1 MCSNVRPAGS
11 DTPGEAGKSG
21 ELPLSHMARVTIGC
35 VRFVLAGTGIVALI
49 ARFLYGQTFRTFQSI
64 DFFGYLTVQSNMAA
78 VVVATLAGIVA
89 LRGRTE
95 SRALSTARAVVTSLL
110 LVAGIVFALMVL
122 QAPAAGYRI
131 DVPWSD
137 QILHFVLPA
146 ATLADWVL
154 SPGRQRVRW
163 RSLGITLGYPVVWG
177 VATLI
182 RGSIVG
188 WYPYFFLDPA
198 QAGYPTP
205 FILFSAAAL
214 GLFAAVQAC
223 LVGIGRLRSPLAS
236 GP

>member
-1 MCSNVRPAGS
+1 MCSNAKPARY
-11 DTPGEAGKSG
+11 DTPEGTGNSG

-35 VRFVLAGTGIVALI
+35 VRLVLAGTGIVALI

-78 VVVATLAGIVA
+78 VVVATLAGIVV
-89 LRGRTE
+89 LRGRVE
-95 SRALSTARAVVTSLL
+95 SRALSTARAVVTCLL

-137 QILHFVLPA
+137 QILHFVLPL

-154 SPGRQRVRW
+154 SPGRQRVQW
-163 RSLGITLGYPVVWG
+163 RSLAITLGYPVLWG
-177 VATLI
+177 IVTLI

-205 FILFSAAAL
+205 FVLFSAASL

-223 LVGIGRLRSPLAS
+223 LIGVGRLR
-236 GP
+236 GPFAFRS